1 MSDTG
6 KVGIAVIG
14 CGFWG
19 QQHVRVLSS
28 LENVAVRA
36 VSDIDLNRAKS
47 VAKEYGVPKAS
58 ANNSELLE
66 DPSIEAVS
74 ICTPTTT
81 HWAIAEQAVSSGKH
95 VFVEK
100 PVCDTVEQARLLIV
114 KAGNT
119 GVTVMPGHIERF
131 NPGVKRVKQLL
142 DQGIVGEVVL
152 LHARRVGRWPDRI
165 GDVGVVKDSAIHD
178 LDLARYLLGEPVSIY
193 ARVGSLSHRFED
205 FAEIMLAFPGV
216 KTAFIES
223 NWLTPRKIRRLTITG
238 REAVVDLD
246 FLSQGVILESS
257 RGISSLEGK
266 RVEPL
271 MLELKHFAECV
282 AGDADPLVTGTDGLR
297 ALEMAE
303 ATLKSSSTGRVVHL

>member
-1 MSDTG
+1 M
-6 KVGIAVIG
+6 
-14 CGFWG
+14 
-19 QQHVRVLSS
+19 RVLSS
-28 LENVAVRA
+28 LETVAVRA
-36 VSDIDLNRAKS
+36 VSDIDLSRAKS

-246 FLSQGVILESS
+246 FLSQRVILESS

-303 ATLKSSSTGRVVHL
+303 AALKSSSTGRVVHL

>member
-1 MSDTG
+1 M
-6 KVGIAVIG
+6 
-14 CGFWG
+14 
-19 QQHVRVLSS
+19 RVLSS

-100 PVCDTVEQARLLIV
+100 PVCDTVEQARLLIA

-119 GVTVMPGHIERF
+119 GVKVMPGHIERF

-246 FLSQGVILESS
+246 FLSQRVILESS

-303 ATLKSSSTGRVVHL
+303 AALKSSSTGRVVHL

>member
-1 MSDTG
+1 M
-6 KVGIAVIG
+6 
-14 CGFWG
+14 
-19 QQHVRVLSS
+19 RVLSS

-47 VAKEYGVPKAS
+47 VAKEYGVPKAY

-100 PVCDTVEQARLLIV
+100 PVCDTVEQARLLIA

-205 FAEIMLAFPGV
+205 FAEILLAFPGV

-246 FLSQGVILESS
+246 FLSQRVILESS
-257 RGISSLEGK
+257 MGISSLEGK
-266 RVEPL
+266 KVEPL

-303 ATLKSSSTGRVVHL
+303 AALKSSSTGRVVHL

>member
-1 MSDTG
+1 M
-6 KVGIAVIG
+6 
-14 CGFWG
+14 
-19 QQHVRVLSS
+19 RVLSS
-28 LENVAVRA
+28 LENVAVMA

-205 FAEIMLAFPGV
+205 FAEIMVAFPGV

-246 FLSQGVILESS
+246 FLSQRVILESS

-303 ATLKSSSTGRVVHL
+303 AALKSSSTGRVVHL